1 MKAIYGLGSDIANT
15 NRLKSI
21 LKRNKSFK
29 KRIFSRSEISLC
41 EKKKDSHS
49 CFAKRFAAKE
59 AFAKSLGVGISK
71 GLKFKEIEVK
81 NNALGRPYLKIRGN
95 SLKVVY
101 KIIKRKKFKVS
112 LSLSDDKPFAI
123 AVAILT
129 I

>member
-1 MKAIYGLGSDIANT
+1 MKSIYGLGSDIANI
-15 NRLKSI
+15 NRMKSI

-29 KRIFSRSEISLC
+29 KRIFSSSEIYLC
-41 EKKKDSHS
+41 EKKKNSHS
-49 CFAKRFAAKE
+49 CFAKRFAAKQ

-71 GLKFKEIEVK
+71 GLKFNEIEVK

-95 SLKVVY
+95 SLKTVY
-101 KIIKRKKFKVS
+101 KTIKRKKFKVS